1 MVSTMISTVISTVF
15 VAVVCGLILGVIG
28 GGITVQTATADA
40 GANTDTAAIDPDRTL
55 SEVLENLPGQPLT
68 LETAIDWALRN
79 AIAMREAQAAVEAA
93 EGVWMR
99 EKGAFDPQL
108 FAQWSRS
115 SSETPSSSPFAR
127 PDVVE
132 DEVTTAS
139 AGARWLLPL
148 GTEIEIALDARE
160 LDTNS
165 EFTVIDPEYRA
176 DGRLSIRQPLLRG
189 LGAGTSSERAATQRL
204 TRRARELEQEAR
216 LLTQANVEIAFWQL
230 YAAERDYAVGQL
242 IVEQAEALLQQSR
255 YRAEAG
261 LAGPNETAN
270 ARVFLAQRSLAVLDQ
285 EERLGQLSDQLTT
298 LLGRRPEPGRQRYRT
313 MSDPAERFGV
323 RDVETLI
330 RQAYAANPTLQ
341 AAQSALAAAEVLAQ
355 GAKWQ
360 RLPRLDLFGEL
371 GGTGL
376 AGDSREV
383 IFGGDTLT
391 VAVDGGYQS
400 AIDDVLAGEFPAWTV
415 GLELSVPIGLR
426 EGRGTYRRA
435 RADVDAARARVE
447 AFERLLEEDVRS
459 AHRELENGSR
469 RLDLAREGVDASY
482 EQVRVGLIEYENGR
496 TTAFELVRLAA
507 DLAEAQTRLSEALV
521 RTARAAAQL
530 RYLTAE
536 QNERDA
542 SRHVETQI
550 ESRVR

>member
-1 MVSTMISTVISTVF
+1 MVF
-15 VAVVCGLILGVIG
+15 AV
-28 GGITVQTATADA
+28 A
-40 GANTDTAAIDPDRTL
+40 GAIVHGMVTPAAAADSDASAIDPDRTL
-55 SEVLENLPGQPLT
+55 GQVLESLPGQPLT
-68 LETAIDWALRN
+68 LDTAIDWALQN
-79 AIAMREAQAAVEAA
+79 AIAIQQAEAAVDAA
-93 EGVWMR
+93 EGAWMR
-99 EKGAFDPQL
+99 EQGAFDPEL

-127 PDVVE
+127 PDVIE
-132 DEVTTAS
+132 DETTRAS
-139 AGARWLLPL
+139 AGARWLSPL

-176 DGRLSIRQPLLRG
+176 DGRLSIRQPLLKG
-189 LGAGTSSERAATQRL
+189 LGAGTSSERAAAENL
-204 TRRARELEQEAR
+204 ARRARELRQEAR

-285 EERLGQLSDQLTT
+285 EERLGQVSDQLAT
-298 LLGRRPEPGRQRYRT
+298 LLGRRPDAGRERYRT
-313 MSDPAERFGV
+313 DGDPAGRLEAREV
-323 RDVETLI
+323 DALI
-330 RQAYAANPTLQ
+330 HEAFAANPALR
-341 AAQSALAAAEVLAQ
+341 AAQSALAAAEVRAA
-355 GAKWQ
+355 GAKRQ
-360 RLPRLDLFGEL
+360 RLPQLDLFGEL

-400 AIDDVLAGEFPAWTV
+400 AIDDVLAGEFPAWAV
-415 GLELSVPIGLR
+415 GLELSLPIGLR
-426 EGRGTYRRA
+426 EGRGAFRRA
-435 RADVDAARARVE
+435 RADVEAARTRVE
-447 AFERLLEEDVRS
+447 ALERALEEDVRA
-459 AHRELENGSR
+459 AHRELENGTR
-469 RLDLAREGVDASY
+469 RLELAREGVDASY

-536 QNERDA
+536 AAGAAE
-542 SRHVETQI
+542 
-550 ESRVR
+550 